1 MTPAGTPAVPPDKL
15 RFRRRVS
22 FRLSVRELWT
32 ARELMRTLVERE
44 FRVRYKQAY
53 LGIAWALLGPVATLV
68 VFIFLFD
75 NVVEVDTGGAP
86 FALFT
91 YIGLMSWNFASI
103 AISAAVG
110 SLIGNVVLLNKVY
123 CPREV
128 FPIST
133 TLIAAV
139 DTALSGVVLVFL
151 FAVEGFVPRWTTLF
165 VPLVFLVHLAFVVGA
180 SLVISALVVYLRDI
194 RHGIGLVLQLG
205 LFATPIGYS
214 LAAVPA
220 EVRHW
225 YSALNPIA
233 PIIDSYRRL
242 VLYGSAPDYS
252 LLGVGAATSL
262 VLLVGGYLL
271 FKRLETGF
279 ADVL

>member
-1 MTPAGTPAVPPDKL
+1 MTPTDPPTDL
-15 RFRRRVS
+15 RFRRRISARVAV
-22 FRLSVRELWT
+22 LELWA
-32 ARELMRTLVERE
+32 ARELLRTLVERE

-53 LGIAWALLGPVATLV
+53 LGIAWALVGPVATLV

-91 YIGLMSWNFASI
+91 YLGLMSWNFAAT
-103 AISAAVG
+103 AIGASVG

-139 DTALSGVVLVFL
+139 DTALSGVVLVVL
-151 FAVEGFVPRWTTLF
+151 FAVEGFVPRWTTIF
-165 VPLVFLVHLAFVVGA
+165 VPLVLVVHFAFVIGTG
-180 SLVISALVVYLRDI
+180 LVISALVVYLRDI

-214 LAAVPA
+214 LAAVPDG
-220 EVRHW
+220 VRHW
-225 YSALNPIA
+225 YSAVNPLA

-242 VLYGSAPDYS
+242 VLYGTAPDYS
-252 LLGVGAATSL
+252 LLAVGATTSFA
-262 VLLVGGYLL
+262 LLIGGYVL